1 MKLHRGIVQ
10 PILFLIAPLVLSS
23 ALTSFPGQA
32 ATLSLSE
39 GMLNFSNF
47 SQGPQSTNSSTN
59 TNTFASAPNPL
70 DTAFANST
78 AEANFISAPFASAS
92 NNAASLAFGQGNTY
106 SGLAQSQAQNLG
118 TFNIG
123 ANQSLSFNFESSLF
137 LQAVADNPSLESANS
152 TGNLSFVVSDSTS
165 QNIYG
170 AFGLSGNLATQNN
183 DDFLNLQGDNIA
195 LGSAPVLQSLVGG
208 NQESEQASVNGSF
221 NYFFNQPTSVTL
233 SAFTDNL
240 ANVQAIP
247 ENPNPIAFVLFGLL
261 GIALKAWKQSR
272 LRG

>member
-1 MKLHRGIVQ
+1 MKLSQRVVQ
-10 PILFLIAPLVLSS
+10 HPLSLVVSLVIA
-23 ALTSFPGQA
+23 ALPSQA
-32 ATLSLSE
+32 ATLSLS
-39 GMLNFSNF
+39 GSSLSLSNF
-47 SQGPQSTNSSTN
+47 NQSPQSTNSSTN
-59 TNTFASAPNPL
+59 TNTFASAPNAL
-70 DTAFANST
+70 DTTFANSN
-78 AEANFISAPFASAS
+78 AEANFISAPFATAS

-106 SGLAQSQAQNLG
+106 SGLAQSQTQNLG

-123 ANQSLSFNFESSLF
+123 ANQSLSFNFESLLF

-152 TGNLSFVVSDSTS
+152 AGNLSFVVSDSTS

-195 LGSAPVLQSLVGG
+195 LGSAPILQSLVGG

-233 SAFTDNL
+233 SVFTDNL

-272 LRG
+272 FRG